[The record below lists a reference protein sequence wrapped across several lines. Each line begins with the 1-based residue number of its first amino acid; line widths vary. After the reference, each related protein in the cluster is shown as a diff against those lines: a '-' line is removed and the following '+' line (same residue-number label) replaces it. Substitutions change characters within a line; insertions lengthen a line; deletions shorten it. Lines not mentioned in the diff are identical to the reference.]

1 MSEIEQQNEILCFI
15 QKADARLLRAADGLS
30 SIIREKEGG
39 YQRFGDCTC
48 IQTGLYAHDDIP
60 YIGDDSL
67 ADKVRMPFQE
77 TLLLRTR
84 VACISVACVGVLRVV
99 IFRLVCTI
107 VNHGPPPQ
115 RFMIDTYVLSIRQ
128 QLCDLHVSR
137 KLPAKGVQR
146 AGGILSTIAVISRGL
161 FMWAMA
167 CIDYTVS

>member
-1 MSEIEQQNEILCFI
+1 MN
-15 QKADARLLRAADGLS
+15 
-30 SIIREKEGG
+30 
-39 YQRFGDCTC
+39 
-48 IQTGLYAHDDIP
+48 DDIQ

-84 VACISVACVGVLRVV
+84 FACISVACVGVLRVV

-107 VNHGPPPQ
+107 VNHGPPSQ

-128 QLCDLHVSR
+128 QLYDLHVSR

-146 AGGILSTIAVISRGL
+146 AGGILSTIAVISRGRTL
-161 FMWAMA
+161 HVGNGLYRLHSIIAGFSPSLSLIFRW
-167 CIDYTVS
+167 